1 MEDKKVKCRYQFCQ
15 HKNRELNKSEAVV
28 KNSGYYHEDCAQ
40 TQDQIKEIVDLF
52 VKHINPNPVF
62 TQLQSVIKNIV
73 FKRGLG
79 SDYLLF
85 GLKYYIEHNIPLNY
99 PQGLYYVV
107 QNKNV
112 AAAYKQAQIKKE
124 KQEHKIELKEEGQ
137 TTHFNYAPVKEKS
150 ILDILQ

>member
-1 MEDKKVKCRYQFCQ
+1 MGEKKVKCRYQFCQ
-15 HKNRELNKSEAVV
+15 HNDRELDKSEAVV
-28 KNSGYYHEDCAQ
+28 RNGGYFHEDCAR

-73 FKRGLG
+73 FKRGVG

-99 PQGLYYVV
+99 PQGLYYVI

-112 AAAYKQAQIKKE
+112 ATAYKQAQMKKE
-124 KQEHKIELKEEGQ
+124 KQEHKIEIKQEGE
-137 TTHFNYAPVKEKS
+137 TTHFSYVPVREKS